1 MLDSDVCIDVMR
13 RRSRK
18 ARWRLERSKP
28 GEVAI
33 SSIVAAELW
42 TGVAKSREP
51 ERAAHALRD
60 FLAYVTVLDW
70 PAEAA
75 VVYGKIRAGLESE
88 GRVIGAMDKLIAA
101 HAIHESA
108 TLVTRNRDEFE
119 RVAGL
124 KLATWERR

>member
-13 RRSRK
+13 RRSPK
-18 ARWRLERSKP
+18 ARRRLERSKP

-42 TGVAKSREP
+42 TGAAKSREP
-51 ERAAHALRD
+51 ERAAQALRE

-88 GRVIGAMDKLIAA
+88 DRVIGAMDILIAA
-101 HAIHESA
+101 HAVYESA

-124 KLATWERR
+124 KLATWG